1 MTPAEMLT
9 LTERSF
15 AAWSPPDIQAII
27 ALYQPDCEWRMGH
40 MAAAFGP
47 EVFRGHDGLREMVAA
62 VEEGFERYDAERYE
76 TRITSDS
83 ASVTRGEIRVRSS
96 GTGIEL
102 PTPTF
107 WRGEFRDHLI
117 LLSEIL
123 DGPPPGW
130 DEATPIG

>member
-1 MTPAEMLT
+1 MTPAEKLA

-15 AAWSPPDIQAII
+15 AAWTPPDIEALI

-40 MAAAFGP
+40 TAAAFGT
-47 EVFRGHDGLREMVAA
+47 EVFRGHDGLRALVAA
-62 VEEGFERYDAERYE
+62 VEEGFESYNAERYE
-76 TRITSDS
+76 TRITSDG
-83 ASVTRGEIRVRSS
+83 ALVTRGEIRVRSS

-102 PTPTF
+102 STPTF
-107 WRGEFRDHLI
+107 WRGEFRDDLI

-130 DEATPIG
+130 DEVAPIT